1 MYAGARKEADLKE
14 LGAIKNVQ
22 AVRLDVTDSK
32 DIAAAVE
39 TITKAGRGLYGL
51 VNNAGVG
58 ISGALTDTKEEDFD
72 FLMQVNLYGPY
83 RITKAFA
90 PLIVA
95 EKGRITTIGS
105 ISGILAGR
113 NSGVYSMSK
122 HAIEAFADSL
132 AAQMAPLGVRVS
144 VIEPGNYNSEIGKS
158 AAKRRGVDPR
168 LGDRSQYKPPDE
180 VAEAVTQALF
190 EPSPKRRY
198 MFVPNQTVAESP
210 SRKPLSNWCSS
221 TRGRPT
227 PTTARRRYGCWTKH
241 LLTRAPSADRKR
253 KIAMSE
259 TQRAFEDTTGQDE
272 SHGRLQQDAKSRG
285 GRPPSSRA
293 SPRSSIPACST
304 RLQASDAPGP
314 RAFLERLP
322 ASMAC
327 WRPTRSCAV
336 KSFPLRQS
344 VPPSPRPITPMP
356 RETPP
361 RMSWARLL
369 KQVFDIDVEHC
380 PNCGGALKIIACHR
394 RSAGNRQNP
403 QPSGPADPRPAALP
417 RRVDSIYSRQSE
429 DPKTACQRKPTAP
442 LALSSSERRHK
453 EHFARLP
460 TTPWPSR
467 LVQPWVFYQS
477 EKELTALTVLRYDSG
492 RRKGGLKILSISNL
506 DVGD

>member
-1 MYAGARKEADLKE
+1 MTKRSLCIVVVMLCCLLPIAASAASDTPAATPQKAVLVTGASTGIGRKITERLAAGDHFVYAGARKEADLKE

-198 MFVPNQTVAESP
+198 MVVPNQTEAE
-210 SRKPLSNWCSS
+210 
-221 TRGRPT
+221 
-227 PTTARRRYGCWTKH
+227 
-241 LLTRAPSADRKR
+241 
-253 KIAMSE
+253 
-259 TQRAFEDTTGQDE
+259 
-272 SHGRLQQDAKSRG
+272 
-285 GRPPSSRA
+285 
-293 SPRSSIPACST
+293 
-304 RLQASDAPGP
+304 
-314 RAFLERLP
+314 
-322 ASMAC
+322 
-327 WRPTRSCAV
+327 
-336 KSFPLRQS
+336 
-344 VPPSPRPITPMP
+344 ITIKKAI
-356 RETPP
+356 E
-361 RMSWARLL
+361 
-369 KQVFDIDVEHC
+369 Q
-380 PNCGGALKIIACHR
+380 
-394 RSAGNRQNP
+394 
-403 QPSGPADPRPAALP
+403 
-417 RRVDSIYSRQSE
+417 
-429 DPKTACQRKPTAP
+429 
-442 LALSSSERRHK
+442 
-453 EHFARLP
+453 
-460 TTPWPSR
+460 
-467 LVQPWVFYQS
+467 LVQLNEGQAYTYDREAMVRMLD
-477 EKELTALTVLRYDSG
+477 EALANARPK
-492 RRKGGLKILSISNL
+492 R
-506 DVGD
+506 